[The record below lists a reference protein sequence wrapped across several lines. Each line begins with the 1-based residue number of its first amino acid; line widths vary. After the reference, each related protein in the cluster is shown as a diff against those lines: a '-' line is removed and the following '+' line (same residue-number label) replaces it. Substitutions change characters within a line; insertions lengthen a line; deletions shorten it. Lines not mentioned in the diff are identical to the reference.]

1 MGVSSRMNSISQ
13 RGEKMQNN
21 GITRRGFLK
30 GFSGVIALLLSTA
43 SGSLFTTRAQTPD
56 TQSVPM
62 ERYVC
67 TVCGYIYDP
76 SQGDPTSAIPQGT
89 PFDKLPDNWV
99 CPDCGAD
106 KSAFVAYA

>member
-1 MGVSSRMNSISQ
+1 
-13 RGEKMQNN
+13 MQNN

-30 GFSGVIALLLSTA
+30 GFSIALFLSMA
-43 SGSLFTTRAQTPD
+43 SGSLFTARAQTPE
-56 TQSVPM
+56 TKSEPM

-76 SQGDPTSAIPQGT
+76 AQGDPTSAIPPGT
-89 PFDKLPDNWV
+89 PFDKLPENWV

-106 KSAFVAYA
+106 KSAFVVYT